1 MGLSPVLQ
9 EQPLGWT
16 WRDRARRAFPMVRTV
31 FLLWLATRIFYV
43 LVTYVSWDLRLSRM
57 PPSLSTFIGLWARY
71 DVAWYLQIA
80 SHGYANPLMAN
91 FFPLFP
97 MLTGGLSWL
106 LGNGAGP
113 IYHQRPEHVQM
124 LAGMLISNVGLLV
137 GLLAL
142 ARLAHLERERDDDTD
157 AGPRA
162 ALLMLAYPFA
172 LVWTIPYAEGLFLAL
187 AALTLLFARQRNWYW
202 AASTAALCGLTRP
215 VAAILVLPLAWEYG
229 SHCGWWR
236 WPPRLHVR
244 NVARG
249 LLVIGAVPLAMAAFF
264 GYLYLRFQ
272 SLLVLFGNL
281 GAHWERV
288 VQPYWRTFLQAGHRV
303 LFVRGTS
310 VLAFEVA
317 LIAAFAVIVVV
328 SIRRIPLS
336 YPLWVAGLIA
346 MAAIAPTPSATDLL
360 YGTSRYLAG
369 ALPIYLI
376 LANWTRDRR
385 WLGSALVAGGFML
398 QGTLTVALF
407 ENYSII

>member
-1 MGLSPVLQ
+1 V
-9 EQPLGWT
+9 
-16 WRDRARRAFPMVRTV
+16 RD
-31 FLLWLATRIFYV
+31 
-43 LVTYVSWDLRLSRM
+43 
-57 PPSLSTFIGLWARY
+57 
-71 DVAWYLQIA
+71 
-80 SHGYANPLMAN
+80 
-91 FFPLFP
+91 
-97 MLTGGLSWL
+97 
-106 LGNGAGP
+106 
-113 IYHQRPEHVQM
+113 
-124 LAGMLISNVGLLV
+124 
-137 GLLAL
+137 
-142 ARLAHLERERDDDTD
+142 
-157 AGPRA
+157 
-162 ALLMLAYPFA
+162 
-172 LVWTIPYAEGLFLAL
+172 
-187 AALTLLFARQRNWYW
+187 
-202 AASTAALCGLTRP
+202 
-215 VAAILVLPLAWEYG
+215 
-229 SHCGWWR
+229 
-236 WPPRLHVR
+236 
-244 NVARG
+244 VARG

>member
-1 MGLSPVLQ
+1 
-9 EQPLGWT
+9 
-16 WRDRARRAFPMVRTV
+16 
-31 FLLWLATRIFYV
+31 
-43 LVTYVSWDLRLSRM
+43 TYVSFDLRLAPM
-57 PPSLSTFIGLWARY
+57 PPSLSTFVGLWARY
-71 DVAWYLQIA
+71 DVAWYMQIA
-80 SHGYANPLMAN
+80 AHGYADPLMAN

-113 IYHQRPEHVQM
+113 IYFQRPDHLQM
-124 LAGMLISNVGLLV
+124 VAGMLISNVGLLV

-142 ARLAHLERERDDDTD
+142 ARLAHLERERDDDRD

-172 LVWTIPYAEGLFLAL
+172 MVWTIPYAEGLFVAL

-202 AASTAALCGLTRP
+202 AALTAALCGLTRP

-229 SHCGWWR
+229 SHHGWWR
-236 WPPRLHVR
+236 WPPQLHVR
-244 NVARG
+244 DVGGG
-249 LLVIGAVPLAMAAFF
+249 LAVIGAVPLAMAAYF

-272 SLLVLFGNL
+272 SLAVLFSNL

-303 LFVRGTS
+303 LFDRGTS
-310 VLAFEVA
+310 VLAFESA
-317 LIAAFAVIVVV
+317 LIAAFAVLVVV

-336 YPLWVAGLIA
+336 YALWVGGLIA

-376 LANWTRDRR
+376 VADWTRDRR
-385 WLGSALVAGGFML
+385 WLGSLLIAGGFTL
-398 QGTLTVALF
+398 QGTLTIALF
-407 ENYSII
+407 EDRSII